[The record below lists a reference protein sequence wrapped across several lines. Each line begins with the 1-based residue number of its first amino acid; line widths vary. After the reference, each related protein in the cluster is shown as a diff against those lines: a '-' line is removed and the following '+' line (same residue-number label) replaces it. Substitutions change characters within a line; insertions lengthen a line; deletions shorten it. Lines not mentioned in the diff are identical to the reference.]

1 MKLAMTLTVDGLVRA
16 LRGTAH
22 ALAEAAEGRY
32 AGDEAP
38 TPRRRRM
45 PAHATAQTGEPDDG
59 RDD

>member
-1 MKLAMTLTVDGLVRA
+1 MKLAMTLTIDGLVRA

-32 AGDEAP
+32 AGEERSAP
-38 TPRRRRM
+38 RPNRTSAR
-45 PAHATAQTGEPDDG
+45 TALETGEPDGG